1 MVHEH
6 SSKHL
11 NSLVFKHLTETDH
24 STVTIDDSRVL
35 ETGYCQKK
43 FRGKLS
49 GLLFIKQ
56 NKST

>member
-11 NSLVFKHLTETDH
+11 NSLVFEHLIETDH
-24 STVTIDDSRVL
+24 STVTMDDFRVL
-35 ETGYCQKK
+35 ETGYRRKM
-43 FRGKLS
+43 FRRKLS